1 MTLPR
6 LPATY
11 GSRIHRDK
19 PIEIQFDG
27 KTIRGF
33 QGDNVA
39 SALIA
44 NDQWLIS
51 RSFKYHRP
59 RGPLTLAGHDANTLV
74 QTPEAPNRLA
84 EDLALEHHPVVTA
97 QNVTGSLRRDYSRAL
112 DTLGRFLPVGFYYKA
127 FYKPRGSWALWEPV
141 IRQSAGL
148 GVANL
153 QNQPGYTDKQYLFTD
168 IAVIGAGPAGLQA
181 ALTAADSG
189 ASVLLIDENPEL
201 GGSLN
206 YHRFDLTG
214 NGAASLRDT
223 LVTAVNA
230 HPNIRVMTQAL
241 CNGWFTD
248 HFLAVLQ
255 GSRLYK
261 VRASSTILATGSSEQ
276 HVVFRNNDLPG
287 VVMCSALERLLRLYG
302 VAPRGPLVVLAGN
315 DAAYHTAIDAH
326 DAGMTVSCLV
336 DMRASPNDPELEAA
350 LAQRGIALETNATV
364 YEARADDSG
373 LQLGRVAIH
382 SLDTASNP
390 QPISAKT
397 STVGALRRRLHCS
410 VLAMSAG
417 YMPAYQLACQSGA
430 QLRYCEQSA
439 HFQLCSLPAGMVVAG
454 SANSV
459 FTLEAVCADGR
470 NAAQA
475 ALAHIG
481 RRSEEPKEPVVCT
494 AQVNHPWPLF
504 PHPKGREFV
513 DFDED
518 LQIKDIV
525 NSTRQGYRD
534 IQLVKRFSTVGMGP
548 SQGRH
553 SALPTARLV
562 AKATGRSIDETG
574 VTTARPP
581 LKPEPLGLLAGR
593 RFDPYRRTPLDS
605 RHIELGAQMMPAGTW
620 RRPAY
625 YRHEAHD
632 HEEHVRTAQRD
643 AAVAAEVRAVRHK
656 VGMIDVST
664 LGGIELRGPDAAE
677 FMNRLYTFGFMK
689 QPVGKTRYAVM
700 TSQQGVVIDDG
711 VSARLGDDHFY
722 VTATTTGV
730 ERVYRDMLWWQA
742 QWRLN
747 VDIANVTS
755 VFAAIN
761 IAGPWARKVLEA
773 AGCSIDCS
781 ATAFPYLACREA
793 QVAGITARLMR
804 VGFVGELGFELHVPS
819 LAIGAL
825 WDTLLQA
832 GAPSGIRPF
841 GVEAQRV
848 LRLEKGH
855 LIVGQ
860 DTDGMTHPGEVDLAW
875 AIAKHKPFY
884 VGGRSVAILMAGKQR
899 RRLVGFTL
907 SNNAPKP
914 KEGHLVLRS
923 GDIVGNVTSCE
934 YSPTLDCIIGLAYA
948 HPSDATPNSRLC
960 IRTDNGVEVMARVAQ
975 LPFYDPD
982 NQRQQL

>member
-1 MTLPR
+1 MTYQR
-6 LPATY
+6 LPAPY
-11 GSRIHRDK
+11 GSSIHRDK

-27 KTIRGF
+27 KAIRGF

-84 EDLALEHHPVVTA
+84 EDLALEHHPTVTA
-97 QNVTGSLRRDYSRAL
+97 QNVTGSLQRDYSRVL
-112 DTLGRFLPVGFYYKA
+112 DALGRFLPVGFYYKA

-153 QNQPGYTDKQYLFTD
+153 QNQPAYNDKQYLFTD

-189 ASVLLIDENPEL
+189 ASVLLVDENPEL

-214 NGAASLRDT
+214 NDAASLRDT
-223 LVTAVNA
+223 SVKAVNA

-248 HFLAVLQ
+248 HFLPVLQ

-261 VRASSTILATGSSEQ
+261 VRADSTVLATGSSEQ

-315 DAAYHTAIDAH
+315 DAAYRTAIDAF
-326 DAGMTVSCLV
+326 DAGMTVNCLV
-336 DMRASPNDPELEAA
+336 DMRSGPNDPALDAA
-350 LAQRGIALETNATV
+350 LAQRGIALETDATV
-364 YEARADDSG
+364 YEAKTDTSG
-373 LQLGRVAIH
+373 LQLGSVAIH
-382 SLDTASNP
+382 SLDTTGNP
-390 QPISAKT
+390 QPITAKK
-397 STVGALRRRLHCS
+397 SPVGALRRSLPCS

-417 YMPAYQLACQSGA
+417 YMPAYQLACQGGA
-430 QLRYCEQSA
+430 QLRYCEQNA
-439 HFQLCSLPAGMVVAG
+439 HFQLSHLPPGMFMTG

-470 NAAQA
+470 NAARA

-481 RRSEEPKEPVVCT
+481 RTSAKPQEPVVCT
-494 AQVNHPWPLF
+494 AQVNYPWPLF
-504 PHPKGREFV
+504 PHSRGREFV

-562 AKATGRSIDETG
+562 AQATGRSIDETG

-593 RFDPYRRTPLDS
+593 RFDPYRHTPLDS
-605 RHIELGAQMMPAGTW
+605 RHVELEAQMMPAGTW

-625 YRHEAHD
+625 YGGKH
-632 HEEHVRTAQRD
+632 QRD
-643 AAVAAEVRAVRHK
+643 AAVAAEVRAVRHG
-656 VGMIDVST
+656 VGIIDVST

-677 FMNRLYTFGFMK
+677 FMNRLYTFGFAK

-730 ERVYRDMLWWQA
+730 ERAYRDMLWWQA

-755 VFAAIN
+755 AFAAIN

-793 QVAGITARLMR
+793 QVAGIRARLMR
-804 VGFVGELGFELHVPS
+804 VGFVGELGFELHAPS
-819 LAIGAL
+819 LSVGAL
-825 WDTLLQA
+825 WDTLLDA
-832 GAPSGIRPF
+832 GAPFGIRPF

-855 LIVGQ
+855 IIVGQ

-884 VGGRSVAILMAGKQR
+884 VGDRSVAILMAGEQR

-914 KEGHLVLRS
+914 KEGHLVLRN

-934 YSPTLDCIIGLAYA
+934 YSPTLNCIIGLAYA
-948 HPSDATPNSRLC
+948 HPSDTTPNNHIC
-960 IRTDNGVEVMARVAQ
+960 IRTDNGIEVLARITP

>member
-1 MTLPR
+1 MKHQR
-6 LPATY
+6 LPAPY

-27 KTIRGF
+27 KTIKGYL
-33 QGDNVA
+33 GDNVA

-84 EDLALEHHPVVTA
+84 EELPLEHHPVVTA
-97 QNVTGSLRRDYSRAL
+97 QNVTGSLQRDYSRAL

-127 FYKPRGSWALWEPV
+127 FYKPHGSWALWEPI

-181 ALTAADSG
+181 SLTAADGG

-214 NGAASLRDT
+214 NDAAILRDT

-248 HFLAVLQ
+248 HFLPVLQ

-261 VRASSTILATGSSEQ
+261 VRASSTILTTGSSEQ

-287 VVMCSALERLLRLYG
+287 VVMCSAFERLLRLYG

-315 DAAYHTAIDAH
+315 DAAYRTAIDAF

-336 DMRASPNDPELEAA
+336 DMRAGPNDPELEAG
-350 LAQRGIALETNATV
+350 LTLRGIGLETEATV
-364 YEARADDSG
+364 YEANADNSG
-373 LQLGRVAIH
+373 LKLGSIAIH
-382 SLDTASNP
+382 GLNTAGQSH
-390 QPISAKT
+390 PINAKT
-397 STVGALRRRLHCS
+397 KPVGALRRNLPCG

-417 YMPAYQLACQSGA
+417 YMPAYQLACQGGA

-439 HFQLCSLPAGMVVAG
+439 HFQLTNLPAGMVVAG

-459 FTLEAVCADGR
+459 FTLEATSADGR
-470 NAAQA
+470 NAALA

-481 RRSEEPKEPVVCT
+481 RTPAEPEEPVSCK
-494 AQVNHPWPLF
+494 AQVNYPWPLF

-562 AKATGRSIDETG
+562 AQATGRSIDETG

-581 LKPEPLGLLAGR
+581 LKPEALGLLAGR

-605 RHIELGAQMMPAGTW
+605 RHVELGAQMMPAGTW

-625 YRHEAHD
+625 YGREQ
-632 HEEHVRTAQRD
+632 QRD
-643 AAVAAEVRAVRHK
+643 TAVAAEVRAVRHG

-677 FMNRLYTFGFMK
+677 FMNRLYTFGFAN

-700 TSQQGVVIDDG
+700 TSQQGVIIDDG
-711 VSARLGDDHFY
+711 VSARLSDEHFY

-755 VFAAIN
+755 AFAAIN
-761 IAGPWARKVLEA
+761 IAGPKARKVLEA

-793 QVAGITARLMR
+793 QVAGVTARLMR

-819 LAIGAL
+819 LSVGAL
-825 WDTLLQA
+825 WNALLEA
-832 GAPSGIRPF
+832 GAPFDIRPF

-855 LIVGQ
+855 IIVGQ

-875 AIAKHKPFY
+875 AIAKRKPFY

-907 SNNAPKP
+907 NNDAPKP
-914 KEGHLVLRS
+914 KEGHLVLRN

-934 YSPTLDCIIGLAYA
+934 YSPTLNCIIGLAYA
-948 HPSDATPNSRLC
+948 HPSDATPNSRIC
-960 IRTDNGVEVMARVAQ
+960 IRADNGVEVLARVTS